1 MKIGTGTPPV
11 APIAATNGAFIRAE
25 GNRFLIVDL
34 TDSIIDR
41 NAAIVGPVKHVSVL
55 SHTDAMRSPYINL
68 AGVLEPYIFAIS
80 DYALERSMVYNQRC
94 PPNRLS
100 MDTKKQIVLRL
111 LRQIH
116 GCWNIFREHRIY
128 YNSSI
133 QRKIKNIR

>member
-11 APIAATNGAFIRAE
+11 APIAATNGAFTAVE

-41 NAAIVGPVKHVSVL
+41 NADIMGPVKHVSVCW
-55 SHTDAMRSPYINL
+55 HKGTVRFPYINF
-68 AGVLEPYIFAIS
+68 AEEFKPYTLAIS

-100 MDTKKQIVLRL
+100 MDTYKQIVLRL